1 MSFSL
6 FEVFSCKVFNE
17 AISTYAYAMSS
28 IFPTGFLEVD
38 ISACRILRQ
47 CIPMMMSTNDSIKG
61 ECYNT

>member
-1 MSFSL
+1 
-6 FEVFSCKVFNE
+6 
-17 AISTYAYAMSS
+17 MSS

-38 ISACRILRQ
+38 ISARRILRQ